1 MYVSRCSNVC
11 EQVYSLPGVTKG
23 PQKSYLKWVKEPLS
37 RDLEALSVCMRC
49 RKEGLVT
56 TPQQTNR
63 FNPSQITSGAV
74 ASAMTLAAVMN
85 GVGNGNK
92 DEVNCAYIKLLCS
105 IPSSTSSS
113 TSAISPPASR
123 TPVDALWAAS
133 PPPPEVRT

>member
-1 MYVSRCSNVC
+1 MYVSRFTSIC
-11 EQVYSLPGVTKG
+11 EQVYSLPGVTEG
-23 PQKSYLKWVKEPLS
+23 PQKSFLKWVKDPPS
-37 RDLEALSVCMRC
+37 RDLEALSVCMRL
-49 RKEGLVT
+49 RKKGLVT

-105 IPSSTSSS
+105 LPSSTSSS
-113 TSAISPPASR
+113 TSATSPPASR

-133 PPPPEVRT
+133 PPPQEVRT